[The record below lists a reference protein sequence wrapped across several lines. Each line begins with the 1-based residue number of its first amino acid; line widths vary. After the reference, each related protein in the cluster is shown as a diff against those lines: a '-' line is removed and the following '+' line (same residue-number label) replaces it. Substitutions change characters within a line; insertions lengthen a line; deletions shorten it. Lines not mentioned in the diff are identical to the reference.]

1 MSIFNHLTLKTAVS
15 NTKLTR
21 NNLVSTYTVF
31 KTFENSKL
39 SNNLSSDVS
48 YNFTFISLISPNLL
62 NNIRIDDINLVS
74 STRSKK
80 SSILVKKSYL
90 IMTWLYYLSFT
101 VTNKAEENPIKFTFL
116 PTLRRKYT
124 LTKAPMAHKT
134 NSKEQFVFKFY
145 KCRVSIKTQLVQEF
159 SLNSVDQL
167 LLALL
172 NAKNYFPFFST
183 NLLFLKFYSIR
194 MTLTDSN
201 YFNFYK
207 FVSSSKKL
215 K

>member
-90 IMTWLYYLSFT
+90 IMT
-101 VTNKAEENPIKFTFL
+101 
-116 PTLRRKYT
+116 
-124 LTKAPMAHKT
+124 
-134 NSKEQFVFKFY
+134 
-145 KCRVSIKTQLVQEF
+145 
-159 SLNSVDQL
+159 
-167 LLALL
+167 
-172 NAKNYFPFFST
+172 
-183 NLLFLKFYSIR
+183 
-194 MTLTDSN
+194 
-201 YFNFYK
+201 
-207 FVSSSKKL
+207 
-215 K
+215 